1 MATPVYSGGNRY
13 RRRGYGHRRWGQ
25 APGPT
30 GNGWLDQ
37 VGSWFGG
44 VIPPYA
50 GAGQPTA
57 VPGSSG
63 SPVYMPAPSSTG
75 NTGAAFAT
83 PQVDVPVL
91 VAPPR

>member
-1 MATPVYSGGNRY
+1 MPTPVYNGGRNY
-13 RRRGYGHRRWGQ
+13 RRRGYRHRRWGQ

-37 VGSWFGG
+37 VSIWFGG

-50 GAGQPTA
+50 GQGQPTA
-57 VPGSSG
+57 APAGSG
-63 SPVYMPAPSSTG
+63 SPVYKPAPSSTG
-75 NTGAAFAT
+75 NPGAALAI